1 MSDDRFRLRHQLLA
15 TRKVMRADGSEE
27 FVVVNLAESPLARLK
42 HRKVIDAVQFDAGER
57 LRRDFTLAGLMPRMG
72 IDLTQ
77 PLIRNARGQRAEPPL
92 TDMVLAAKQRFSAA
106 MRAAG
111 PGLNDLL
118 FDVCCH
124 LRGLEDAERAKGWP
138 QRSAKVVLGIGLD
151 RLADH
156 YGLRIRGRAKLRGW
170 QAGDEE
176 NTSAVIPGERC
187 EAP

>member
-1 MSDDRFRLRHQLLA
+1 LA
-15 TRKVMRADGSEE
+15 KDGRET
-27 FVVVNLAESPLARLK
+27 FVTVNEAESPLGRLR

-57 LRRDFTLAGLMPRMG
+57 LRRDFTLAGLSPRMG

-77 PLIRNARGQRAEPPL
+77 PLIRNSGGQRIEAPL

-124 LRGLEDAERAKGWP
+124 LRGLEETERLNGWP
-138 QRSAKVVLGIGLD
+138 TRSAKVVLSIALE

-156 YGLRIRGRAKLRGW
+156 YGMRIKGRGGIRSWRM
-170 QAGDEE
+170 DPS
-176 NTSAVIPGERC
+176 TSSG
-187 EAP
+187 

>member
-1 MSDDRFRLRHQLLA
+1 MTNEDRFARQHRLCVTH
-15 TRKVMRADGSEE
+15 KVISKDGHET
-27 FVVVNLAESPLARLK
+27 FVTINEGESPLGRMR
-42 HRKVIDAVQFDAGER
+42 HRGVIDAVHFDAGER
-57 LRRDFTLAGLMPRMG
+57 LRRDFTLAGLTPRMG

-77 PLIRNARGQRAEPPL
+77 PLIRNAGGQRAEAPL

-124 LRGLEDAERAKGWP
+124 LRGLEEAECLNGWP
-138 QRSAKVVLGIGLD
+138 TRSAKVVLRIALE

-156 YGLRIRGRAKLRGW
+156 YGLRVRGRAKLRAW
-170 QAGDEE
+170 
-176 NTSAVIPGERC
+176 RM
-187 EAP
+187 EAQE

>member
-1 MSDDRFRLRHQLLA
+1 MTSDHFQLQHQVIA
-15 TRKVMRADGSEE
+15 TRKVIRADGSEE
-27 FVVVNLAESPLARLK
+27 FVTVNIAESPLARL
-42 HRKVIDAVQFDAGER
+42 RYRRVIDAVQFDAGER
-57 LRRDFTLAGLMPRMG
+57 LRRDFTLAGLTPRMG

-77 PLIRNARGQRAEPPL
+77 PLIRNARGQRAEAPL

-124 LRGLEDAERAKGWP
+124 LRGLEEAERAKGWP
-138 QRSAKVVLGIGLD
+138 ARSAKVVLAIALD

-156 YGLRIRGRAKLRGW
+156 YGLRIRGRARLRGW
-170 QAGDEE
+170 SKEQA
-176 NTSAVIPGERC
+176 S
-187 EAP
+187 

>member
-1 MSDDRFRLRHQLLA
+1 MTNEDRFARQHRLCVTH
-15 TRKVMRADGSEE
+15 KVISKDGHET
-27 FVVVNLAESPLARLK
+27 FVTINEGESPLGRMR
-42 HRKVIDAVQFDAGER
+42 HRGVIDAVQFDAGER
-57 LRRDFTLAGLMPRMG
+57 LRRDFTLAGLTPRMG

-77 PLIRNARGQRAEPPL
+77 PLIRNAGGQRAEAPL

-124 LRGLEDAERAKGWP
+124 LRGLEEAERLNGWP
-138 QRSAKVVLGIGLD
+138 TRSAKVVLRIALE

-156 YGLRIRGRAKLRGW
+156 YGLRVRGRAKLRAW
-170 QAGDEE
+170 
-176 NTSAVIPGERC
+176 RM
-187 EAP
+187 EAQK

>member
-1 MSDDRFRLRHQLLA
+1 MSDDRFRLQHQLLA
-15 TRKVMRADGSEE
+15 TRKVMRADGREE
-27 FVVVNLAESPLARLK
+27 FVVVNWAESPLGRLK

-57 LRRDFTLAGLMPRMG
+57 LRRDFTLAGLTPRMG

-77 PLIRNARGQRAEPPL
+77 PLIRNARGQRVEAPL
-92 TDMVLAAKQRFSAA
+92 SDMVLAAKQRFRAA

-124 LRGLEDAERAKGWP
+124 LRGLEEAERAKGWP
-138 QRSAKVVLGIGLD
+138 ARSAKVVLAIALD

-170 QAGDEE
+170 RAEEAAHSAHPSAG
-176 NTSAVIPGERC
+176 SG
-187 EAP
+187 

>member
-1 MSDDRFRLRHQLLA
+1 MS
-15 TRKVMRADGSEE
+15 
-27 FVVVNLAESPLARLK
+27 
-42 HRKVIDAVQFDAGER
+42 
-57 LRRDFTLAGLMPRMG
+57 

-77 PLIRNARGQRAEPPL
+77 PLIRNSGGQRLEAPL

-124 LRGLEDAERAKGWP
+124 LRGLEEAERANGWP
-138 QRSAKVVLGIGLD
+138 TRSAKVVLRIALE

-156 YGLRIRGRAKLRGW
+156 YGLRVKGRTRMRSWRMAS
-170 QAGDEE
+170 EE
-176 NTSAVIPGERC
+176 G
-187 EAP
+187 